1 MFQHLLMYLMKKLGT
16 FLSVAL
22 LPVLWLSYSFSQDLL
37 LSNRL
42 INNKN
47 KTNNNINSNI
57 EVKMKRL
64 NDLSMEVVKI
74 YE

>member
-1 MFQHLLMYLMKKLGT
+1 MFQHLLIYLTKKLGT

-22 LPVLWLSYSFSQDLL
+22 LPVLWLSYSFSQDIL

-42 INNKN
+42 INNN
-47 KTNNNINSNI
+47 NETNNNNNINI
-57 EVKMKRL
+57 EVKIKRL
-64 NDLSMEVVKI
+64 NDSSMDIVKN